1 VKEDVRLQRS
11 HEEERGGARVLHA
24 DDAGFG
30 GAAEVVGDDGQA
42 AARRRVVV
50 ADVERK
56 DDRRLR
62 AAVHVDGEV
71 LGDGAGDEGD
81 ELLGQPAQD
90 DARVLG
96 AAGGLQPDDA
106 RWQLDVPRTHGR
118 REEGLLRRNVAEDG
132 GGRDFEL
139 GSDVGERGGFKA
151 FGGEDAARGLEEL
164 LAGDRRRPTH

>member
-11 HEEERGGARVLHA
+11 HEEERGGARVLHP
-24 DDAGFG
+24 DDAGLG

-42 AARRRVVV
+42 AARRRVFA
-50 ADVERK
+50 ADVEGK

-71 LGDGAGDEGD
+71 LGDGAGDERH
-81 ELLGQPAQD
+81 ELLGQAAED
-90 DARVLG
+90 DARILG

-106 RWQLDVPRTHGR
+106 RRQLDVARAHGR
-118 REEGLLRRNVAEDG
+118 SEEGLL
-132 GGRDFEL
+132 GRDVAQHRGRRDLQL
-139 GSDVGERGGFKA
+139 GRDVGEGGGLEA

-164 LAGDRRRPTH
+164 LAGDGRWTAH